1 MLPSLSATSP
11 WGPELGVFSGYS
23 LKVPVLGSSRP
34 NLFAPCPVYQS
45 APSGA
50 SAGSCGRDFAVGTS
64 YSLIDTFKVATAAFA
79 AIAATSANHPTRI
92 DIGNSLSENCSP
104 EFPHCQSRHRFPGS
118 NGLRVKNTA

>member
-23 LKVPVLGSSRP
+23 LKVPVFGSSLP
-34 NLFAPCPVYQS
+34 SLFAPCPVYQS

-64 YSLIDTFKVATAAFA
+64 YSLMGTFKVAIAVLA
-79 AIAATSANHPTRI
+79 AIVAASANHPTRI
-92 DIGNSLSENCSP
+92 DIGDSLGGNWRIVVRSWPHFHP
-104 EFPHCQSRHRFPGS
+104 EISR
-118 NGLRVKNTA
+118 